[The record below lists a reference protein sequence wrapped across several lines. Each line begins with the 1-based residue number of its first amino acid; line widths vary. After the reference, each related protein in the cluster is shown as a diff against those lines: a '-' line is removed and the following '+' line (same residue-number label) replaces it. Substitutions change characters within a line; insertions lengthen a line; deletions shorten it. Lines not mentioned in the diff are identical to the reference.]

1 MFKKP
6 IINMCLILMLPTFT
20 AACNAPEQPSNDSK
34 NPEETPAHS
43 ESDPT
48 DREEFTEIP
57 NESLQKKDSGEK
69 VKQLQLALNE
79 VGYELNPSGDYDETT
94 TWAIT
99 DFQLQHDTLLASG
112 IYDEPTKQQL
122 EQLIENKD
130 VIKSGEGLPLK
141 AEPAFTNSGTEI
153 IANPY
158 DQLGLINKEHALP
171 EDYIPEDLVIPDVPF
186 PFAEDLPKK
195 QMRQAAAAALEE
207 LFQAAEEAEL
217 ELFAQSGYRSY
228 ERQDSIFA
236 ANVQAHGEEAA
247 NNFSARPGESEHQ
260 SGLTMDVTSPAV
272 DFDLVIEFGE
282 TEEGKWIKENAADY
296 GFIIRYPEGKEDITI
311 YQFEPWHLRYV
322 GVKAAKE
329 IMSQAITLEEY
340 LEADK

>member
-1 MFKKP
+1 
-6 IINMCLILMLPTFT
+6 MCLILMLPTFT

-94 TWAIT
+94 TLAIT

>member
-1 MFKKP
+1 
-6 IINMCLILMLPTFT
+6 
-20 AACNAPEQPSNDSK
+20 
-34 NPEETPAHS
+34 
-43 ESDPT
+43 
-48 DREEFTEIP
+48 
-57 NESLQKKDSGEK
+57 
-69 VKQLQLALNE
+69 
-79 VGYELNPSGDYDETT
+79 
-94 TWAIT
+94 
-99 DFQLQHDTLLASG
+99 
-112 IYDEPTKQQL
+112 
-122 EQLIENKD
+122 
-130 VIKSGEGLPLK
+130 
-141 AEPAFTNSGTEI
+141 
-153 IANPY
+153 
-158 DQLGLINKEHALP
+158 
-171 EDYIPEDLVIPDVPF
+171 
-186 PFAEDLPKK
+186 
-195 QMRQAAAAALEE
+195 MRQAAAAALEE